1 MENGLLEGGKTIRK
15 EDVAVTQMGHR
26 AKKDKDV
33 ELSDIYVYYIL
44 DVDPRGLGDGLG
56 ESGLDC
62 WGGKKQEIEGNFQ
75 ASGWMRVLLS
85 GYKKPLWG
93 L

>member
-1 MENGLLEGGKTIRK
+1 
-15 EDVAVTQMGHR
+15 MGHR

-85 GYKKPLWG
+85 SAFLFVICYLIYVAPACSMWTLSSPTRA
-93 L
+93 